1 MSTLKADKRS
11 RVDQFDPVHG
21 HAALGSA

>member
-21 HAALGSA
+21 HAALAYA